1 MTIQSLILVVLSLT
15 IILQDKGIHAVIRN
29 CSTVAELRI
38 ALDNAQPGDDIILA
52 EGTVF
57 NATDM
62 HNDTKAH
69 FSSAVNGSADNRI
82 TIRSQNPDNPST
94 LSGDQVSRRYVFRLF
109 GDYWTIKDIIITHAQ
124 KGIVLDQTTDVHILG
139 CEIFNIGMEAIH
151 VRDGSQ
157 NALIEDCYIH
167 HAGESTAK
175 FGEGVYI
182 GSDIGAWADFDPFV
196 NGTIVRGCTIGPNV
210 GAEAFDIK
218 EGTAETIIEHNV
230 IDATGISG
238 QGYADSFIDLKGT
251 RTYVRYNTFYRNNAP
266 ELNKAIAV
274 VPRPTPGNIMST
286 YEHVIHDNV
295 FHLDDSGIPMVHA
308 YSGFRDVYAFNNL
321 PIDGSIADGVYK
333 TCCPSWYTP
342 PSNNT
347 LVCIPPVGQF
357 SFDVTNTSATV
368 AWTGY
373 ASYFTVSYKKT
384 TDSDN
389 SVLIVTSPT
398 SPLVLTD
405 LDFNATY
412 EWKVQ
417 ANCADS
423 ESDFAGSDSFTT
435 GQPEDGPPPYSEGSV
450 TIYDDDLGDYWNDY
464 SFGVDVDFAD
474 SSDPKYGSRAIKC
487 LYGSYGGLNLKRNE
501 ELDVDNLNLTSFRFW
516 ARGDSDTNGP
526 GDVGLRLEINNEVI
540 YTQIMND
547 VWQYYEYSLQD
558 QFNNPTSISSVRL
571 QNDVGEDRLVYF
583 DQIELAPDDI
593 TVDPTLAP
601 SKAPTTPLPTL
612 KPSTSSQPTIYFA
625 PNQAPVVVTK
635 TPTSSPIIA
644 PTKIP
649 TSSPVKFPTFTPTRN
664 PTHLPTLSPTSQDVS
679 DPCGGASCAVIYD
692 DTLDTDWTAQYSF
705 KCDYDLNYQGSAAE
719 GSTSIRVSYRSYG
732 ALYLK
737 HSSALNTN
745 GFETL
750 QFWMKGQQAGWV
762 IRIKVDKKRYDVET
776 AAAWQLVE
784 IPLHEFNNP
793 SSITKIYFQNGSSDN
808 RIVDFDGVRLV

>member
-1 MTIQSLILVVLSLT
+1 MYTLILVLVLSST
-15 IILQDKGIHAVIRN
+15 IILQDQGVQAIIRS
-29 CSTVAELRI
+29 CSTVAELRH
-38 ALDNAQPGDDIILA
+38 ALDTVQPGDEIVLKED
-52 EGTVF
+52 TVF
-57 NATDM
+57 TATDVHM
-62 HNDTKAH
+62 SGTGAH
-69 FSSAVNGSADNRI
+69 FTSTVNGDANNRI
-82 TIRSQNPDNPST
+82 TIRSQNPDKPST
-94 LSGDQVSRRYVFRLF
+94 LSGDQISSLHVFRLF
-109 GDYWTIKDIIITHAQ
+109 GDYWTIKDIIVTHAQ

-182 GSDIGAWADFDPFV
+182 GSDIGAWGDFDPFV
-196 NGTIVRGCTIGPNV
+196 NGTIVRGCTIGPEI

-266 ELNKAIAV
+266 ELIKAIAI

-347 LVCIPPVGQF
+347 LVCIPPVGQY

-373 ASYFTVSYKKT
+373 ASYFTVSYKKKA
-384 TDSDN
+384 DSDN
-389 SVLIVTSPT
+389 SFLTLTSPT
-398 SPLVLTD
+398 SPLVLNN

-412 EWKVQ
+412 EWEVQ
-417 ANCADS
+417 SNCADS

-464 SFGVDVDFAD
+464 SFNVDVDFAD

-487 LYGSYGGLNLKRNE
+487 LYGSYGGLNLKRSE
-501 ELDVDNLNLTSFRFW
+501 ELDVDSLNLTSFRFW
-516 ARGDSDTNGP
+516 AKGGSETNGP

-540 YTQIMND
+540 QIQIMND

-558 QFNNPTSISSVRL
+558 QFDNPTSISSVRL

-593 TVDPTLAP
+593 TVDPTLKPSQAP
-601 SKAPTTPLPTL
+601 ITPLPTL
-612 KPSTSSQPTIYFA
+612 KPSTSSQPTISSSA
-625 PNQAPVVVTK
+625 PSEAPVTVTK
-635 TPTSSPIIA
+635 TPTSSPSSF
-644 PTKIP
+644 PTK
-649 TSSPVKFPTFTPTRN
+649 N
-664 PTHLPTLSPTSQDVS
+664 PTGSPAEVPTPAPQDVS
-679 DPCGGASCAVIYD
+679 DPCAGSSCAIIYD

-705 KCDYDLNYQGSAAE
+705 KCDYDLNHQGSAAE
-719 GSTSIRVSYRSYG
+719 GSTAIRVSYRSYG

-737 HSSALNTN
+737 HSSGLNTS
-745 GFETL
+745 GFDTL

-762 IRIKVDKKRYDVET
+762 IRVKVGKKRYDVET
-776 AAAWQLVE
+776 AATWQFVE
-784 IPLHEFNNP
+784 IPLDEFNNP
-793 SSITKIYFQNGSSDN
+793 SAIKKIYFQNRSSDN
-808 RIVDFDGVRLV
+808 RIVDFDGVRLA